1 MLQNTFLLIVYF
13 FLFTEQNNLNMY
25 LTRLFSV
32 QLINFLYIC
41 IVSRKPDKLH
51 RSAVLNILSF
61 VGFYLNSLKPRIHLL
76 DLALLNLSTSF
87 LILKIHTKVVQKV
100 ANVLSHDEKLQH
112 PIITQPR
119 LKHPIMR
126 ISNM

>member
-1 MLQNTFLLIVYF
+1 
-13 FLFTEQNNLNMY
+13 MY

-41 IVSRKPDKLH
+41 IISRKPDKLH
-51 RSAVLNILSF
+51 RTAVLNILSSA
-61 VGFYLNSLKPRIHLL
+61 GFYHNSLKPRIHLL
-76 DLALLNLSTSF
+76 DLALLNLSTF
-87 LILKIHTKVVQKV
+87 LILKIHTKV